1 MRRKILVVD
10 DEPDF
15 LKSIV
20 HRLQLRQYDARG
32 ADCGEKAL
40 ELVSE
45 WAPDVVV
52 LDVKMPG
59 IDGIETLRRIRA
71 RSPQI
76 AVIMLTGHGS
86 RELNETGIELGAFD
100 YLMKPVHVEVLIGRI
115 EAAIT
120 DNAQHP

>member
-1 MRRKILVVD
+1 MQRKVLVVD
-10 DEPDF
+10 DESDF

-20 HRLQLRQYDARG
+20 HRLQLRQFDARG
-32 ADCGEKAL
+32 AGCGEKAL
-40 ELVSE
+40 EVLSE
-45 WAPDVVV
+45 WAPDVVI

-59 IDGIETLRRIRA
+59 IDGIETLRQIRA
-71 RSPQI
+71 RSPQV

-86 RELNETGIELGAFD
+86 RELNETGIQLGAFD

-120 DNAQHP
+120 ENSQRS